1 MKTVNAKLYAL
12 KYRLIKML
20 TKSIEADN
28 EALKNGATTTFT
40 NFANIKVVECTR
52 KDYTKEDKAILD
64 EIAQREGIFKVTT
77 TYKRIDIDNINNTID
92 LKATQ
97 VFNKLQNDNDLLVAK
112 AASKVVKAAS
122 KTTK

>member
-28 EALKNGATTTFT
+28 EALKNGATTTFA

-64 EIAQREGIFKVTT
+64 EIAQREGIFKVVT
-77 TYKRIDIDNINNTID
+77 TYRRIDIDNIDNTID